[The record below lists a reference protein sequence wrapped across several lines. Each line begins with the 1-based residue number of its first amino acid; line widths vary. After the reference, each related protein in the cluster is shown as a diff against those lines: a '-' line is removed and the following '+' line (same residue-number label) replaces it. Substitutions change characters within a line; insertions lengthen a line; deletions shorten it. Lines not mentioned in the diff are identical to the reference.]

1 VLQEFAGV
9 DRSPHHDRRWAGQAL
24 PDLVDLRPSTAARRP
39 GRGDSLLELRG
50 PDLIEIGCLI
60 LLLSVGCGVTG
71 MPLGV
76 AALLGVLFVV
86 GVASSTA
93 AGELWAEEREKASE
107 GLRRDEENGDASWR
121 T

>member
-1 VLQEFAGV
+1 
-9 DRSPHHDRRWAGQAL
+9 
-24 PDLVDLRPSTAARRP
+24 
-39 GRGDSLLELRG
+39 
-50 PDLIEIGCLI
+50 
-60 LLLSVGCGVTG
+60 